1 MVSGGPGPRAH
12 RHDRRTEVD
21 VTAPHES
28 PAATDSRPALAP
40 MSLERVEESLD
51 RLGYAFVEDEE
62 HPDVLRAR
70 FDDYRF
76 QFMLTG
82 DEHGVMQT
90 RGRWNHTVDI
100 SRKIE
105 MLKICNEWNM
115 GRVWPKVYVRRENEG
130 MLGLYAETTHDFD
143 LGATDTQ
150 IDRALS
156 CGLRTVIS
164 FFHELEARIGPEVE
178 DLDS

>member
-1 MVSGGPGPRAH
+1 MSQNQV
-12 RHDRRTEVD
+12 
-21 VTAPHES
+21 
-28 PAATDSRPALAP
+28 PAAVAQGEVAP
-40 MSLERVEESLD
+40 LSIERVESALSQH
-51 RLGYAFVEDEE
+51 GYSFVEDADN
-62 HPDVLRAR
+62 PDILRAR
-70 FDDYRF
+70 FDEYRF

-82 DEHGVMQT
+82 ESLAILQT

-100 SRKIE
+100 SRKID